1 MAANP
6 WFRLY
11 AEFASDAKVQM
22 MSEALQRRYM
32 MLMCLRCSGE
42 LVTLHETLHET
53 DRDAAIAFLLRIS
66 SEDLAETKRV
76 FMAKGF
82 IGDDWQLTNW
92 DKRQFHSDSSAAR
105 VARHRAKKKH
115 VAKPQCN
122 VTGAVTETKSN
133 ALDTDTDTDT
143 DTDPSLRSGLD
154 ARETP
159 PAAAAET
166 ELSEPEGGD
175 LTEAPAKP
183 DTVALSPKPKQRR
196 ANFQDLLTSELLPAY
211 QRIFVAAGGPPISS
225 MTLNRTLKLEQFMAR
240 FGLDAGGW
248 EEYLTCIAQNCR
260 WMFQRRRRRDG
271 SGSMPPWG
279 FDQIT
284 TDECFLNVAEGRY
297 DEGDSTA

>member
-1 MAANP
+1 MLQNMTQAGWVMAANP

-66 SEDLAETKRV
+66 PEDLAETKRV

-115 VAKPQCN
+115 AAKPPCN
-122 VTGAVTETKSN
+122 VTGTVTETKSN

-143 DTDPSLRSGLD
+143 DPSLRDGLD

-159 PAAAAET
+159 PAAAAEA
-166 ELSEPEGGD
+166 ELS
-175 LTEAPAKP
+175 A
-183 DTVALSPKPKQRR
+183 KPKQRR
-196 ANFQDLLTSELLPAY
+196 ANFQDLLTRELLPAY
-211 QRIFVAAGGPPISS
+211 ERIFVAAGGPPISS

-248 EEYLTCIAQNCR
+248 EDYLTCIAQNCR

-271 SGSMPPWG
+271 SGTMPPWG

-297 DEGDSTA
+297 DEGDPAA